1 MDRKLYQDRKR
12 DKVRAERLAAGEPLE
27 FTKSFT
33 KDVRTKITWA
43 MLDSVPSKFK
53 GSPYSPGWDA
63 VGGHLQRILFKT
75 WGRTTGL
82 TKISGIERNADVSSY
97 LINDATDEEAL
108 DMVEAWFDAVIQA
121 VRAVKAEEEFIR
133 FAPDWKRMVN
143 QSFDAYRNEVN
154 SVLDLHDV
162 GYQVIDTEVI
172 ERESM
177 AMHADVVEP
186 ALALLHGDS
195 RLASVERAF
204 QDALRE
210 LKPGGNPADAI
221 TDAATA
227 LQEML
232 VAIGADGNALGPLM
246 RDGVSRGLLRP
257 YDAKL
262 VDWASASRS
271 DRGDAHSAGEA
282 SSSDAWLVVHVVG
295 ALILRLEAALRNL

>member
-1 MDRKLYQDRKR
+1 MSRPLYRERKR
-12 DKVRAERLAAGEPLE
+12 ERVKAERLAAGERPR
-27 FTKSFT
+27 FTKSLAE
-33 KDVRTKITWA
+33 DVRTKITWA

-53 GSPYSPGWDA
+53 GSQYSPGWDA
-63 VGGHLQRILFKT
+63 VGRHLQRILFKT

-82 TKISGIERNADVSSY
+82 TNISGIQPSADVSSY
-97 LINDATDEEAL
+97 LIHDANDEEAL

-121 VRAVKAEEEFIR
+121 VRAVIAEEEFSR
-133 FAPDWKRMVN
+133 FAPDWRRTVD

-162 GYQVIDTEVI
+162 GYQVVGTEII

-177 AMHADVVEP
+177 ALHADVVEP

-210 LKPGGNPADAI
+210 LKPRGNPADAI

-232 VAIGADGNALGPLM
+232 VAIGADGKSLGPLI
-246 RDGVSRGLLRP
+246 RNAVSRGLLRP

>member
-12 DKVRAERLAAGEPLE
+12 DKVRAERLTAGQPLE
-27 FTKSFT
+27 FTKSLS
-33 KDVRTKITWA
+33 KEVRTKIAWA
-43 MLDSVPSKFK
+43 MLDSVPSKFDE
-53 GSPYSPGWDA
+53 GGQYAPDWEA
-63 VGGHLQRILFKT
+63 VGRHLQRILFKK

-82 TKISGIERNADVSSY
+82 TNLSGIEPTADVTGY

-121 VRAVKAEEEFIR
+121 VRAVVAEEFSR
-133 FAPDWKRMVN
+133 FAPAWRRMVD
-143 QSFDAYRNEVN
+143 QPFDAYRKEVN
-154 SVLDLHDV
+154 SVLDLHNV
-162 GYQVIDTEVI
+162 GYQVVGTEII

-177 AMHADVVEP
+177 AIHTDVVEP
-186 ALALLHGDS
+186 ALALLHGDT
-195 RLASVERAF
+195 RLARVERAF

-210 LKPGGNPADAI
+210 PKPGGNPADAI

-232 VAIGADGNALGPLM
+232 VAVGTYGNALGPLM
-246 RDGVSRGLLRP
+246 KDAVRRGILRP

-262 VDWASASRS
+262 VDWTSASRS
-271 DRGDAHSAGEA
+271 DRGDAHSAADA

-295 ALILRLEAALRNL
+295 ALILRLETALPSL

>member
-1 MDRKLYQDRKR
+1 
-12 DKVRAERLAAGEPLE
+12 
-27 FTKSFT
+27 
-33 KDVRTKITWA
+33 
-43 MLDSVPSKFK
+43 MLWGATFK
-53 GSPYSPGWDA
+53 GSW
-63 VGGHLQRILFKT
+63 FKT

-121 VRAVKAEEEFIR
+121 VRAVMAEEEFSR
-133 FAPDWKRMVN
+133 FAPDWQRIVN

-154 SVLDLHDV
+154 TVLDLHDV
-162 GYQVIDTEVI
+162 GYQVVGTEVI

-186 ALALLHGDS
+186 VLALLHGDP

-210 LKPGGNPADAI
+210 LKPGGNPADAV
-221 TDAATA
+221 TDATTA

-246 RDGVSRGLLRP
+246 RDAVSRGHLRP

-271 DRGDAHSAGEA
+271 DRGDTH
-282 SSSDAWLVVHVVG
+282 SSSDSSTPDAWLVVHVVG
-295 ALILRLEAALRNL
+295 ALILQLEARLRQS